1 MKEALFNL
9 ARGLAAKDFDPAT
22 DDLMSHVADLCL
34 QGLVGIMDP
43 PCPEARKLGA
53 RLLLRRQYQTQ
64 RVMDAG
70 NRR

>member
-1 MKEALFNL
+1 MKEALFSL

-22 DDLMSHVADLCL
+22 DDLMPHVADLCL

-43 PCPEARKLGA
+43 PYPEARKLGA

-64 RVMDAG
+64 RDMSG
-70 NRR
+70 ESRR